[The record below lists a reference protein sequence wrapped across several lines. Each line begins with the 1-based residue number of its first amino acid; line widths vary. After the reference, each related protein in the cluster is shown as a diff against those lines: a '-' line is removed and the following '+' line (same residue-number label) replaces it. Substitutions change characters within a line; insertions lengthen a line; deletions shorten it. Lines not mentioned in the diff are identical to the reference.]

1 MAMMNLDF
9 SSVPSREP
17 IPEGV
22 YEVQIAKVEETK
34 SKTSGNPMLKVEFTV
49 LEDPYNGRKV
59 WANYGMTAEAMW
71 KIQELFKSIG
81 MPTDGTVE
89 IDSSELIGL
98 TCRAKIAQRE
108 YQGDIQNEI
117 KKTM

>member
-17 IPEGV
+17 LPEGLYDV
-22 YEVQIAKVEETK
+22 RIAKVEETK
-34 SKTSGNPMLKVEFTV
+34 SKTSGNPMLKVEFDV
-49 LEDPYNGRKV
+49 LTEGYTGRKI
-59 WANYGMTAEAMW
+59 WSNYMLTENSYW
-71 KIQELFKSIG
+71 KIQELFGSLG
-81 MPTDGTVE
+81 LDTSGVVE
-89 IDSSELIGL
+89 IDTNDLVGL
-98 TCRAKIAQRE
+98 TCTAKVVQRE